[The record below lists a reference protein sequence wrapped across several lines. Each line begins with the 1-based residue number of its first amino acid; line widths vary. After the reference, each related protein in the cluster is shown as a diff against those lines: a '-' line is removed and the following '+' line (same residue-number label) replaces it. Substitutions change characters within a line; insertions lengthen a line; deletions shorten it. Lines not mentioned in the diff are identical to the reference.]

1 MIDLIMLLVL
11 NARRLEYTETF
22 INMWERGT
30 YFEVKGVTFSF
41 VKYQNYQAY

>member
-1 MIDLIMLLVL
+1 MLLVL

-22 INMWERGT
+22 INKWGKGT

-41 VKYQNYQAY
+41 IKYQNYQAY